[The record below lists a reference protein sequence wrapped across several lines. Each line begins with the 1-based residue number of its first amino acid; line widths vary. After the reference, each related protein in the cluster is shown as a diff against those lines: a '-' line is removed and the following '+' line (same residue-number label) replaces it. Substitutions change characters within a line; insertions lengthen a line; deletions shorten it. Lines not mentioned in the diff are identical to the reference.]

1 LECMNRQ
8 HYVYIMSSLSGILY
22 VGFTSDLKKRV
33 FEHKNDIVEG
43 FTKKYRC
50 HKLVYYEVGDSI
62 EGVLAREK
70 QLKNWRRE
78 KKIWLIEKMNPNWK
92 DLSESL

>member
-1 LECMNRQ
+1 MDGQ
-8 HYVYIMSSLSGILY
+8 YYVYIMSSLSGALY
-22 VGFTSDLKKRV
+22 IGFTSDLRKRV
-33 FEHKNDIVEG
+33 FEHKNDVVDG

-50 HKLVYYEVGDSI
+50 HKLVYYEAGESF

-78 KKIWLIEKMNPNWK
+78 KKIFLIEKMNPGWK
-92 DLSESL
+92 DLFENLGI

>member
-1 LECMNRQ
+1 MHQ
-8 HYVYIMSSLSGILY
+8 YFVYIMSSLSGVLY
-22 VGFTSDLKKRV
+22 VGFTSDLRKRV
-33 FEHKNDIVEG
+33 YEHKNDIVEG

-50 HKLVYYEVGDSI
+50 HNLVYYEVGDSF

-78 KKIWLIEKMNPNWK
+78 KKVFLIEKINPGWK
-92 DLSESL
+92 DLADKLGV